1 MFRQLFSALRGS
13 ETLDDAFAEF
23 SQMLEHA
30 SWMFVQ
36 ANAVLRRDVEASDSR
51 DAIFERDKSINA
63 LVRSIRR
70 KIVRHLTINPGMDVA
85 ACLALMSVAKDA
97 ERIGDYC
104 KNVFEVG
111 QFYRQDFHIA
121 RYHEPLEEMRQEVES
136 LFSSVQEAFLN
147 SDSSRA
153 KEALEAELPVLYA
166 APFLLSPWQAGV
178 LTHLSRAQG
187 RFLQLAGPFRYR
199 RVFSFLQRLL
209 AGEEPF
215 GHARYMG
222 GGRVAPAGACARTG

>member
-1 MFRQLFSALRGS
+1 MFKQLFSALRGS
-13 ETLDDAFAEF
+13 ESLDEAFAEF

-30 SWMFVQ
+30 CWMFIR
-36 ANAVLRRDVEASDSR
+36 ANDVLRREI
-51 DAIFERDKSINA
+51 DATDARESLYERDKAINA

-121 RYHEPLEEMRQEVES
+121 RYHEPLEEMRQEVEK
-136 LFSSVQEAFLN
+136 LFSSVQEAFVN

-153 KEALEAELPVLYA
+153 KEALAAARTARTRSDTIIEQLLRDDASIETHEAVAY
-166 APFLLSPWQAGV
+166 S
-178 LTHLSRAQG
+178 
-187 RFLQLAGPFRYR
+187 
-199 RVFSFLQRLL
+199 LL
-209 AGEEPF
+209 AR
-215 GHARYMG
+215 HYKRVTAHLANIATAV
-222 GGRVAPAGACARTG
+222 GGRIEDLDFINA

>member
-13 ETLDDAFAEF
+13 ESLDDAFAEF

-30 SWMFVQ
+30 NWMFIR
-36 ANAVLRRDVEASDSR
+36 ANDVLRREI
-51 DAIFERDKSINA
+51 DAADARESLYQRDKSINA

-70 KIVRHLTINPGMDVA
+70 KIIRHLTINPGMDVA
-85 ACLALMSVAKDA
+85 ACMALMSVAKDA

-121 RYHEPLEEMRQEVES
+121 RYHEPLEEMRREVES
-136 LFSSVQEAFLN
+136 LFASVQEAFSK

-153 KEALEAELPVLYA
+153 KEALAAARKSRTKSDTIIEQLLRDDSSIETHEAVAY
-166 APFLLSPWQAGV
+166 S
-178 LTHLSRAQG
+178 
-187 RFLQLAGPFRYR
+187 
-199 RVFSFLQRLL
+199 LL
-209 AGEEPF
+209 AR
-215 GHARYMG
+215 HYKRVTAHLANIATAVS
-222 GGRVAPAGACARTG
+222 GRIEDLDFMNG

>member
-1 MFRQLFSALRGS
+1 MFRQLFSALKGS

-153 KEALEAELPVLYA
+153 KEALAAAREARMKSDSIIEQ
-166 APFLLSPWQAGV
+166 LLRDDSSIE
-178 LTHLSRAQG
+178 THEAVAYS
-187 RFLQLAGPFRYR
+187 
-199 RVFSFLQRLL
+199 LL
-209 AGEEPF
+209 AR
-215 GHARYMG
+215 HYKRVAAHLANIATAV
-222 GGRVAPAGACARTG
+222 GGRIEDLDFINA